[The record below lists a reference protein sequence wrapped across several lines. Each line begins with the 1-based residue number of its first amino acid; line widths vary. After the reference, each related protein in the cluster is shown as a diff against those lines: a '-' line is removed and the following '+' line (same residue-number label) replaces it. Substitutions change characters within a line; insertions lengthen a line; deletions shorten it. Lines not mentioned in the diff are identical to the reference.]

1 VCPECAA
8 FSVVFAA
15 GVPLAG
21 TLAALA
27 IAKFYP
33 MRDPQEFEVE
43 NPSGC
48 GLDLEPA
55 PNNDRRRK

>member
-8 FSVVFAA
+8 FSVAFAA

-33 MRDPQEFEVE
+33 MRSPQEFEGT
-43 NPSGC
+43 NPSATG
-48 GLDLEPA
+48 DE
-55 PNNDRRRK
+55 NDEFER

>member
-1 VCPECAA
+1 MCPECAA

-33 MRDPQEFEVE
+33 MRSSQEFEVT
-43 NPSGC
+43 NPSTTG
-48 GLDLEPA
+48 DE
-55 PNNDRRRK
+55 NDESER